1 MYKIAKNN
9 GGFTLTFGDV
19 IDRQEME
26 RWYKE
31 SERALTL
38 CQGKFG
44 VVIDMRTLRP
54 LAKEVQ
60 ALMVQGQALF
70 RAKGMQRSA
79 VILNDPVLTCQFS
92 RLARESGI
100 YAFERYLDASADA
113 NWQKHA
119 EDWVNSAIDP
129 DKLRS

>member
-19 IDRQEME
+19 IDHQEME

-31 SERALTL
+31 SERALAL
-38 CQGKFG
+38 CHAKFG
-44 VVIDMRTLRP
+44 VVIDMRTLKP
-54 LAKEVQ
+54 LAKEAQ
-60 ALMVQGQALF
+60 ALMVQGQALY
-70 RAKGMQRSA
+70 RTNGMQRSA
-79 VILNDPVLTCQFS
+79 VILSDPVLTCQFG

-100 YAFERYLDASADA
+100 YQFERYIDASTDA

-129 DKLRS
+129 GRLRS